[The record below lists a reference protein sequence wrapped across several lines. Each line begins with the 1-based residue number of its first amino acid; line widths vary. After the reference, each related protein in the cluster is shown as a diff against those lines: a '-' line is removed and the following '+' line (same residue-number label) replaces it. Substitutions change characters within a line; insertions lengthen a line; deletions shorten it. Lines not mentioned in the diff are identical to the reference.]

1 VSLSGVLPEL
11 VRNIRI
17 QLRPRRLFAV
27 LLISFL
33 GSVSAYIY
41 YIDSANSG
49 GSSGLLSFLVNVAVT
64 VLAIGGGVYCLQSI
78 HREMELN
85 TFDYQRITR
94 LTPLELVLGKLF
106 GAPSLVY
113 FIVLCLLPATL
124 LAAYLSHLA
133 VSTFFAVYIVLLLG
147 SIALHALAL
156 SMSALVGRGNSAG
169 SIILFLLLFYIFA
182 LLGANRDSTLALQ
195 GLSPYFV
202 NQLLNPGVPPYQQL
216 TALPAGQDL
225 LLGHPVS
232 HVLVL
237 LVLYLTFTAW
247 FLLGLVRNVKRDP
260 AVYEIYSPLQGFCFI
275 LYIHLI
281 VLAFFQWTRLRITY
295 VRAGIPQGTEYLVAP
310 SQAEL
315 EFLAIS
321 LWLFILF
328 GFALLRNRERAR
340 RRIHRLGAKASGIWA
355 ALWPAPY
362 LLVGFMGTG
371 FAMIA
376 MIQHELHPDAGWSM
390 DMALFEVCFLA
401 AWIARDGLYL
411 QWMNLRRGRRP
422 LVTAIIYMIVFYSC
436 AGALNAAFGWYKPT
450 AHGAYLLPWSVFS
463 INLKEWTSVRGAWIG
478 ALVALVLESLVFAA
492 LQRRELKELRES
504 SVS

>member
-1 VSLSGVLPEL
+1 MSFSGVLPEL

-27 LLISFL
+27 VLISFL

-78 HREMELN
+78 HRDMELN
-85 TFDYQRITR
+85 SFVYQRITR

-202 NQLLNPGVPPYQQL
+202 NQLLNPGVPPYQQP

-247 FLLGLVRNVKRDP
+247 FLLGLVRNIKAR
-260 AVYEIYSPLQGFCFI
+260 SC
-275 LYIHLI
+275 
-281 VLAFFQWTRLRITY
+281 RLRDLLAAARVLFHPLY
-295 VRAGIPQGTEYLVAP
+295 P
-310 SQAEL
+310 SD
-315 EFLAIS
+315 
-321 LWLFILF
+321 
-328 GFALLRNRERAR
+328 RAR
-340 RRIHRLGAKASGIWA
+340 LFPVD
-355 ALWPAPY
+355 PAPY
-362 LLVGFMGTG
+362 
-371 FAMIA
+371 
-376 MIQHELHPDAGWSM
+376 
-390 DMALFEVCFLA
+390 
-401 AWIARDGLYL
+401 
-411 QWMNLRRGRRP
+411 NLRSRRHP
-422 LVTAIIYMIVFYSC
+422 TRHGISAC
-436 AGALNAAFGWYKPT
+436 ALAKPNWSFWPS
-450 AHGAYLLPWSVFS
+450 AYGSS
-463 INLKEWTSVRGAWIG
+463 S
-478 ALVALVLESLVFAA
+478 
-492 LQRRELKELRES
+492 S
-504 SVS
+504 SVSRCCAIASGRAAESTVWAPKPLAFGQRSGPRLTC